1 MRRRDFIKV
10 IAGSAAAWPL
20 AARAQ
25 QPAMPV
31 IGYLSLGSR
40 ESDFYRLTGL
50 QQGLDETGYVEGRNL
65 TVEHRWAENQIDR
78 LPALAAELVQMRV
91 AVIVTPGLVST
102 LPAKAATDNIPILF
116 ALAADPVRF
125 GLVASLN
132 RPGGN
137 LTGFNALT
145 SELGAKQIALF
156 HELLPNVPTIG
167 FLANPSNQIDELMTT
182 TVLAAAAGIG
192 LRVQAL
198 KAATAREIDAAFENL
213 VQARTKALLVSNDFF
228 LNSQNKQIIA
238 LAARL
243 AIPVMYGSPEFVVAG
258 GFVSYGASL
267 TDEYRQLGLYAG
279 RILKGASPAELPVI
293 QSSKL
298 ALVINLKTAKS
309 LGLTIPDRLLAL
321 ADEVIE

>member
-1 MRRRDFIKV
+1 MRRRDFIQEIV
-10 IAGSAAAWPL
+10 GAAAAWPL

-25 QPAMPV
+25 QPTMPV

-50 QQGLDETGYVEGRNL
+50 RQGLDETGYVEGRNL

-78 LPALAAELVQMRV
+78 LPALVAQLVQMRV

-116 ALAADPVRF
+116 NVAADPVRV

-137 LTGFNALT
+137 LTGFNSLT

-156 HELLPNVPTIG
+156 HELLPNVSTIG
-167 FLANPSNQIDELMTT
+167 FLGNPSNQIDELMTT
-182 TVLAAAAGIG
+182 DVQAAAAGIG

-198 KAATAREIDAAFENL
+198 KAATAREIDAAFESL
-213 VQARTKALLVSNDFF
+213 VQARTKALLVSNDNF

-258 GFVSYGASL
+258 GLVSYGASL
-267 TDEYRQLGLYAG
+267 TDSYRQLGLYAG

-309 LGLTIPDRLLAL
+309 LGLTIPDRLLTL

>member
-10 IAGSAAAWPL
+10 IAGSATVWPL
-20 AARAQ
+20 VARAQ
-25 QPAMPV
+25 QPMPV

-40 ESDFYRLTGL
+40 ESDSYRLTGL
-50 QQGLDETGYVEGRNL
+50 RQGLNETGYVEGSNL
-65 TVEHRWAENQIDR
+65 AVEQRWAENQIDR
-78 LPALAAELVQMRV
+78 LPALAAQLVPMRV

-102 LPAKAATDNIPILF
+102 LAAKSATDNIPILF
-116 ALAADPVRF
+116 GVGADPVRI
-125 GLVASLN
+125 GLVVSLN

-137 LTGFNALT
+137 LTGVNALN
-145 SELGAKQIALF
+145 SELGAKQLALF
-156 HELLPNVPTIG
+156 HELLPNIPAIG
-167 FLANPSNQIDELMTT
+167 FLENPSNPIDELMTT

-192 LRVQAL
+192 LRIQTL
-198 KAATAREIDAAFENL
+198 KAATAREIDAAFESL
-213 VQARTKALLVSNDFF
+213 AQARTGALLVSNDAF

-238 LAARL
+238 LAKRHAV
-243 AIPVMYGSPEFVVAG
+243 PVMYGAPEFVVAG

-267 TDEYRQLGLYAG
+267 TDIYRQLGLYAG

-298 ALVINLKTAKS
+298 ALVINLRTAKS